1 VTYEDESSLRFKD
14 FFKYIESRLTEMIDS
29 SVNLENIKQ
38 NQLKKSRQASFH
50 QIEDH
55 IEINQN
61 EEGFCHLQVKTSNR
75 VALLLS
81 IANVFKKHQIN
92 ISNAKI
98 TTMGERIEDHFDFK
112 KPHETFSLKSLHDEL
127 KKLIS

>member
-1 VTYEDESSLRFKD
+1 
-14 FFKYIESRLTEMIDS
+14 MIDS

-38 NQLKKSRQASFH
+38 NQLKKSRQACFH

-55 IEINQN
+55 IEIHQN
-61 EEGFCHLQVKTSNR
+61 KASFCHLQVKTANR

-98 TTMGERIEDHFDFK
+98 TTMGERVEDHFDFK
-112 KPHETFSLKSLHDEL
+112 KPHETFSLEKLYSEL
-127 KKLIS
+127 KKLIA